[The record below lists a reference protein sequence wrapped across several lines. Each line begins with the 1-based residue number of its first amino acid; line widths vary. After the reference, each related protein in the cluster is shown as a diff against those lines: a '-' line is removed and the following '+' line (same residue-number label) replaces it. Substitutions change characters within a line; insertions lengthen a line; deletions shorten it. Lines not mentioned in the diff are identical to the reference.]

1 MTESQASGS
10 LEILTSLPIDL
21 GPLREIDPKGDPN
34 GVLQRW
40 ERWKSTF
47 NLCLVGRGVTVDVQR
62 KAILLHVAGFDVQE
76 IYYTLVGPEDDKDY
90 EGTMKVLDDYFI
102 PKINV
107 SFERH
112 LFRQISRKN
121 DETTDQFVCRL
132 RQQASS
138 CEFRENEDDYIRDQL
153 IDKCYSNNLR
163 CKFLEK
169 TGEVK
174 LENLLVTARAQEAVD
189 CQIKTLGNNTEK
201 NEINY
206 VGSNRG
212 RHNKGMWKRN
222 SSYTPRKQCFNCGH
236 QGHFAKDK
244 NCPAHGQAC
253 RCCGEV

>member
-10 LEILTSLPIDL
+10 SEILTSLPIDL

-40 ERWKSTF
+40 ERWKSAF

-121 DETTDQFVCRL
+121 DETIDQFVCRL

-206 VGSNRG
+206 VGSN
-212 RHNKGMWKRN
+212 
-222 SSYTPRKQCFNCGH
+222 
-236 QGHFAKDK
+236 
-244 NCPAHGQAC
+244 
-253 RCCGEV
+253 